1 MGKFKYKI
9 FIKYYKDLFNVE
21 KVFYNVKYDIFCINF
36 VLLNIF
42 IRLCYNSK
50 SLNYKKYFVYAFFIK
65 FNYRKY

>member
-36 VLLNIF
+36 VLLNTF
-42 IRLCYNSK
+42 IRLCCNSK
-50 SLNYKKYFVYAFFIK
+50 SLNYKKYFVYAFCIK